1 MRSGGD
7 STKQPWDFGETA
19 VKVYLKHFWLRENLI
34 PLIYSSAVK
43 SNKTGLPMTE
53 PMAAAFPNDLSVR
66 HTGSEYMFCGE
77 ILFSPV
83 LDEGAEK
90 QTVLF
95 PAGSSWYGIF
105 DGTVIQGGQTLEIP
119 VTLEFSPAYIRSGA
133 VIPVK
138 VTESLELMQPLGDGA
153 VYALLITPPNTE
165 RRHRYYKESES
176 CTEFTVQKANGG
188 FSVSA
193 SGENGFEYAI
203 ILSDVTYA
211 ECDGS
216 ALKRYGSVKDLCNKN
231 GYAVSH
237 GKTYIH
243 SENGFKQLTVSLQEA
258 E

>member
-1 MRSGGD
+1 
-7 STKQPWDFGETA
+7 
-19 VKVYLKHFWLRENLI
+19 
-34 PLIYSSAVK
+34 
-43 SNKTGLPMTE
+43 MTE

-66 HTGSEYMFCGE
+66 RTGSEYMFCGE

-83 LDEGAEK
+83 LDVEGAEK

-105 DGTVIQGGQTLEIP
+105 ERHCNSGRSNARNT

-138 VTESLELMQPLGDGA
+138 VTESLELMQPLGDDA
-153 VYALLITPPNTE
+153 VYALLITPPTDA

-176 CTEFTVQKANGG
+176 CTEFTVQKAKGG

-211 ECDGS
+211 ECDEQPLKGTARKRIYAIKTDTPYHTEKHIYIRKT
-216 ALKRYGSVKDLCNKN
+216 ALS
-231 GYAVSH
+231 S
-237 GKTYIH
+237 
-243 SENGFKQLTVSLQEA
+243 
-258 E
+258 